1 MKTTL
6 TPVIAIFVPFGYIV
20 LAIGFVR
27 YLLLRHRKERA
38 LLLALT
44 LFAFTGSSMG
54 RTTGADDGFLLHF
67 KFQFAHR
74 RTSHKRR

>member
-6 TPVIAIFVPFGYIV
+6 TPVTAIFVAFGYVV

-44 LFAFTGSSMG
+44 LFGFV
-54 RTTGADDGFLLHF
+54 DG
-67 KFQFAHR
+67 QNHR
-74 RTSHKRR
+74 CRRRLSAAL

>member
-6 TPVIAIFVPFGYIV
+6 TPVTAIFVPFGYVV

-44 LFAFTGSSMG
+44 LFLGSSMG
-54 RTTGADDGFLLHF
+54 RTTGAYDGFLLHF
-67 KFQFAHR
+67 KFQFAHC